1 VLVRDKLE
9 MLRFGAPLSECAIA
23 VCANARKS
31 ERMPDHCVSDCN
43 RNSIPNRARHDHTT
57 LFVTERARLKK
68 TVSADNLVEF
78 YRSSIGQ
85 GLG

>member
-1 VLVRDKLE
+1 
-9 MLRFGAPLSECAIA
+9 
-23 VCANARKS
+23 
-31 ERMPDHCVSDCN
+31 MPDHCVSDCN